1 MLGYDG
7 NNPGRQLIGSSE
19 FNTLFDVIGQNERRH
34 AWAQAVMA
42 IAHVGLVLDKVG
54 GAKHLSDVV
63 IITSDAGKQGIGAYG
78 LRGSFSKEPDH
89 YRMVV
94 SAWSTLSQLPEERQ
108 IEVGKLEEF
117 DIRGYPERPFEN
129 RQQNRRNH
137 RGQQPADKAAEGI
150 ECQDR
155 KPGLIGSQEVERQ
168 R

>member
-1 MLGYDG
+1 
-7 NNPGRQLIGSSE
+7 
-19 FNTLFDVIGQNERRH
+19 
-34 AWAQAVMA
+34 
-42 IAHVGLVLDKVG
+42 VLDKVG
-54 GAKHLSDVV
+54 GANHLSDVV

-168 R
+168 RAGGVYDSDPHTSPYEGGPVAAALEVINGSGARNQREG